1 MFKYQIHAL
10 AMGKLGL
17 GRPFRL
23 LFLLIILGCL
33 AAGLIYSVVVFH
45 AVAKRSQSH
54 HVQHPSTD

>member
-10 AMGKLGL
+10 AMRKLGL

-54 HVQHPSTD
+54 HVQHPPTN